1 MAITSDG
8 TPTFF
13 QLTQEQYDTAYEQV
27 VTAQQAWDSMI
38 TEFAAENVAMGII
51 QEGKTTLVGA
61 ALNQVNMYGQ
71 QGALAQAYFQLGLVV
86 LTPAM
91 APYLTQD
98 RIKWLM
104 NKVIQS
110 LGTL

>member
-13 QLTQEQYDTAYEQV
+13 QLTQEQYDDAYSEV
-27 VTAQQAWDSMI
+27 VMAQQAWTSMI

-51 QEGKTTLVGA
+51 QEGKTALIGA

-71 QGALAQAYFQLGLVV
+71 QGALAQAYQQLAAVV
-86 LTPAM
+86 PTPAM
-91 APYLTQD
+91 APFLTPE
-98 RIKWLM
+98 RVKWLM